1 MEVKQFLNEGKIL
14 VREENYVIIKSKIMV
29 DNAFAVINDGSEITI
44 IIEQWKGT
52 HEIKADDC
60 IAIERDW
67 KIITFDMV
75 LPFELVG
82 FISTIAQALANSN
95 ISIFVISTFSTDHI
109 LVKNSDLSKTI
120 EILKD
125 LGIQYKD

>member
-1 MEVKQFLNEGKIL
+1 
-14 VREENYVIIKSKIMV
+14 MV
-29 DNAFAVINDGSEITI
+29 LG
-44 IIEQWKGT
+44 QL
-52 HEIKADDC
+52 
-60 IAIERDW
+60 
-67 KIITFDMV
+67 V

-95 ISIFVISTFSTDHI
+95 ISIFVISTFSTDHF